1 MKRIIWRLRLKRNIW
16 RLMLK
21 KNAWR
26 LKLKRNAWR
35 LRLKRNVWR
44 LRQKR
49 NAWRLRLK
57 GNARKLMNPKK
68 QCLEANL
75 SPMYDVVNNF
85 LEGGQLT
92 VVLGNDGNFD
102 LALEEAQKN
111 SNGSG

>member
-1 MKRIIWRLRLKRNIW
+1 
-16 RLMLK
+16 
-21 KNAWR
+21 
-26 LKLKRNAWR
+26 
-35 LRLKRNVWR
+35 
-44 LRQKR
+44 
-49 NAWRLRLK
+49 
-57 GNARKLMNPKK
+57 MNPKK